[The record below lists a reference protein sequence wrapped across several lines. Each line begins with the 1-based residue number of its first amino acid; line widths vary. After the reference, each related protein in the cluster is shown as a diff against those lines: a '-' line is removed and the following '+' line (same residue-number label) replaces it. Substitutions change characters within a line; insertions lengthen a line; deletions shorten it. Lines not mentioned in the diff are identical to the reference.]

1 MRDYGTGDILYKL
14 NLNHPIISVG
24 QADYRGNG
32 ANDLILCSSTG
43 EVRGYE
49 RSKINLNTM
58 KCSDQDELLELLTQ
72 KKVLLAEIS
81 HYESNEKINRDK
93 QNDYEGKFVAPEGV
107 GVIPSNTRL
116 QIAIYNNIDGDV
128 EVNVIEMSSRN
139 LNFFRIQLCF
149 DLYPMVSSISPTS
162 KSKSL
167 QTTRRSFELCC
178 FFRKEFSNLK
188 RTSHIQKNE
197 PFRESSYHLK
207 YQRTIVTTSISR

>member
-32 ANDLILCSSTG
+32 ANDLILCTTTG

-49 RSKINLNTM
+49 RSKINLNSM
-58 KCSDQDELLELLTQ
+58 KCSDQDELLELLTL

-93 QNDYEGKFVAPEGV
+93 QSDYEGKFVAPEGV

-116 QIAIYNNIDGDV
+116 QIAIYNNIEDNG
-128 EVNVIEMSSRN
+128 EVGIEVYVCARN
-139 LNFFRIQLCF
+139 IKL
-149 DLYPMVSSISPTS
+149 TS
-162 KSKSL
+162 TLHASL
-167 QTTRRSFELCC
+167 
-178 FFRKEFSNLK
+178 
-188 RTSHIQKNE
+188 
-197 PFRESSYHLK
+197 SSYYKLRENYHQHLSEIAFLSQTAK
-207 YQRTIVTTSISR
+207 H

>member
-32 ANDLILCSSTG
+32 ANDLILCTTTG

-58 KCSDQDELLELLTQ
+58 KCSDQDELLELLTL

-81 HYESNEKINRDK
+81 HYESNEKINHDK

-116 QIAIYNNIDGDV
+116 QIAIYNNIEGDD
-128 EVNVIEMSSRN
+128 EVCEKLQRN
-139 LNFFRIQLCF
+139 MATKFKMACENMNMRAVCHNIRFGSHFEFWCSLK
-149 DLYPMVSSISPTS
+149 DL
-162 KSKSL
+162 
-167 QTTRRSFELCC
+167 
-178 FFRKEFSNLK
+178 
-188 RTSHIQKNE
+188 
-197 PFRESSYHLK
+197 
-207 YQRTIVTTSISR
+207 

>member
-14 NLNHPIISVG
+14 NFNHPIISVG

-32 ANDLILCSSTG
+32 TNDLILCTTSG

-81 HYESNEKINRDK
+81 HYESNEKINREK

-116 QIAIYNNIDGDV
+116 QIAIYNNIDGD
-128 EVNVIEMSSRN
+128 S
-139 LNFFRIQLCF
+139 
-149 DLYPMVSSISPTS
+149 DVSIKIVHSIYSTYRHVT
-162 KSKSL
+162 
-167 QTTRRSFELCC
+167 TTRNSF
-178 FFRKEFSNLK
+178 FFL
-188 RTSHIQKNE
+188 
-197 PFRESSYHLK
+197 
-207 YQRTIVTTSISR
+207 